1 MKEYT
6 QEQLRNR
13 RYTGESIYLL
23 DSPYKG
29 IVYDKELKSFVK
41 IVWSDYYY
49 DFVFKRLVS
58 SEEAEKL
65 GL

>member
-6 QEQLRNR
+6 QEQLQSR
-13 RYTGESIYLL
+13 RYTGESMYLL
-23 DSPYKG
+23 DSSYNG
-29 IVYDKELKSFVK
+29 IVYDKELKRFVE
-41 IVWSDYYY
+41 IVWSNYYY
-49 DFVFKRLVS
+49 DFVFKRFVS

>member
-6 QEQLRNR
+6 QEQLLNR
-13 RYTGESIYLL
+13 KYSGKDMHQL

-29 IVYDKELKSFVK
+29 IVYDKELKRFVE
-41 IVWSDYYY
+41 IVWSDHYY